1 MLCLLCRDFLP
12 VTRDDGAGGLEVRGF
27 VARQPL
33 LLLPAALG
41 PEPEPEAAADAAVAA
56 EALSE
61 EEELWDEEMMARA
74 EAEMRHTLLH
84 ANGSGVHHA

>member
-41 PEPEPEAAADAAVAA
+41 PEPEPEAAADAVAEPQAAAPPHDDTSTAHEEGVPPLPLA
-56 EALSE
+56 EA
-61 EEELWDEEMMARA
+61 
-74 EAEMRHTLLH
+74 
-84 ANGSGVHHA
+84 G

>member
-12 VTRDDGAGGLEVRGF
+12 ATRDDGAGGLEVRGF

-41 PEPEPEAAADAAVAA
+41 PEPEPEATADAAAGPQVAGPPHDGTSAVHEEGVPPLPLA
-56 EALSE
+56 EA
-61 EEELWDEEMMARA
+61 
-74 EAEMRHTLLH
+74 
-84 ANGSGVHHA
+84 G

>member
-33 LLLPAALG
+33 LLLPAGALG
-41 PEPEPEAAADAAVAA
+41 PEPEPEAAADAAAQLEAAGAPRGGTSAAHEEGVPPLPSA
-56 EALSE
+56 EA
-61 EEELWDEEMMARA
+61 
-74 EAEMRHTLLH
+74 
-84 ANGSGVHHA
+84 G